1 MEKPSK
7 SRGTIML
14 KYLQKAA
21 TFSLTNL
28 PHSPRGAADK
38 WPTARGFSGPMT
50 SIIPA
55 NTRQKKSNGVSGVVE
70 EPASPKVTCIGQIK
84 HKKKP
89 SSTEAMTKTTT
100 KQRQKSKAPSGVSRI
115 FSQRIR
121 PSGAKERTKTAE
133 QPGDV
138 AAAPPALGG
147 LRKYASGRETL
158 SDFDWE
164 KFAAAAE
171 VNSDV
176 EKDEEAGNIY
186 HSAPL
191 VLGGGGAAVRDLKE
205 KDASIWRR
213 RAANSAAA
221 LPELRVR
228 IKVKG

>member
-28 PHSPRGAADK
+28 PHSPRGGAGDK
-38 WPTARGFSGPMT
+38 RPAARGFSGPMT
-50 SIIPA
+50 STIPA
-55 NTRQKKSNGVSGVVE
+55 NSRQKKSNGVNSVVE

-84 HKKKP
+84 HKKK
-89 SSTEAMTKTTT
+89 SS
-100 KQRQKSKAPSGVSRI
+100 
-115 FSQRIR
+115 
-121 PSGAKERTKTAE
+121 
-133 QPGDV
+133 
-138 AAAPPALGG
+138 PALGG

-164 KFAAAAE
+164 KFAAAAAE
-171 VNSDV
+171 NSDA
-176 EKDEEAGNIY
+176 EKDEEVGNIY
-186 HSAPL
+186 RSAPL
-191 VLGGGGAAVRDLKE
+191 VLGGGATVRDLKE
-205 KDASIWRR
+205 KDVSIWRR

-221 LPELRVR
+221 LPELKVR

>member
-1 MEKPSK
+1 
-7 SRGTIML
+7 ML

-28 PHSPRGAADK
+28 QHSPRGVAADK
-38 WPTARGFSGPMT
+38 RLTARGFSGPMT

-55 NTRQKKSNGVSGVVE
+55 NTRPKKSNGVSGVVE

-84 HKKKP
+84 HKKK
-89 SSTEAMTKTTT
+89 SS
-100 KQRQKSKAPSGVSRI
+100 
-115 FSQRIR
+115 
-121 PSGAKERTKTAE
+121 
-133 QPGDV
+133 
-138 AAAPPALGG
+138 PALGG
-147 LRKYASGRETL
+147 LRKYASGREML

-164 KFAAAAE
+164 KFVAAAGE
-171 VNSDV
+171 NSDV

-191 VLGGGGAAVRDLKE
+191 VLGGGAAVRDLKE
-205 KDASIWRR
+205 RDASIWRR

-221 LPELRVR
+221 LPELKLR